1 MLKVIKTKKA
11 YIASLSRIYELMQL
25 DLKTNSDE
33 YNELE
38 ILSILVDDYEKRKF
52 PISLPDPIDAI
63 KFRLEQL
70 NLDRTTLVSIIG
82 SKSRTSEIL
91 NRKRKLSLSM
101 IRALHGKLN
110 IPASSLISEY

>member
-11 YIASLSRIYELMQL
+11 YRDSLKRLYELMQM
-25 DLKTNSDE
+25 DLKTNTDE

-38 ILSILVDDYEKRKF
+38 ILSILIEDYEKKNF
-52 PISLPDPIDAI
+52 PISLPDPIEAI

-70 NLDRTTLVSIIG
+70 NLDRSTLVSIIG

-101 IRALHGKLN
+101 IRALHKKLN
-110 IPASSLISEY
+110 IPPSSLISEY